1 MPIKRSQVQFLD
13 RTVVGFFLQEKRKD
27 EIKSVQFLTSNK
39 KIYTLKLSLKESM
52 YIYHRDKKNEYSQG
66 ADITKSGIC
75 RFQMRKG
82 DQK

>member
-1 MPIKRSQVQFLD
+1 MQLPIKRSQVQLLD

-52 YIYHRDKKNEYSQG
+52 YIYKKNEYSQG
-66 ADITKSGIC
+66 ADITKSGYC
-75 RFQMRKG
+75 RFQVRKG